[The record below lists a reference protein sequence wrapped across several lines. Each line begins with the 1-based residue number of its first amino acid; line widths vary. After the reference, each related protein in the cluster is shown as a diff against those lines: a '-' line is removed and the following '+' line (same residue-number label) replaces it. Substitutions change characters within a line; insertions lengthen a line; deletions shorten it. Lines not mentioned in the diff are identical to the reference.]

1 MPRPHPP
8 PYVRKPGRKKT
19 KRTREVGEK
28 PTRTKLNKVGVQM
41 QCSLCRKTTHNI
53 RKCPYNKEAG
63 KRKNSHIKRDAAR
76 KRKQSEAATV
86 AEGSS
91 VRKFHIAFL
100 FFLFYQFSENY
111 ILILYVRAPKAPR
124 AFAEAPRPAPAAGP
138 RSAPTQSTRPAHA
151 HAKRAAP
158 AQTPRPCNTSTFQAP
173 RAAAATSSHGPL
185 QQAKKSIT
193 RTREISYL
201 LFGDNY

>member
-1 MPRPHPP
+1 MLRPHPP

-28 PTRTKLNKVGVQM
+28 PTGTKLNKVGVQM

-63 KRKNSHIKRDAAR
+63 KRKNAHIKRDAAK

-124 AFAEAPRPAPAAGP
+124 AFAEAPRPAPAARQGQLMLMQKGQLLLKHQGHVMHQLFKHQEQQLQHLLMDHSSKP
-138 RSAPTQSTRPAHA
+138 
-151 HAKRAAP
+151 KRAS
-158 AQTPRPCNTSTFQAP
+158 Q
-173 RAAAATSSHGPL
+173 GPEGFIICCL
-185 QQAKKSIT
+185 VT
-193 RTREISYL
+193 TTE
-201 LFGDNY
+201 NV

>member
-1 MPRPHPP
+1 MCYGMDKMGLRWRRRTRWSSLSILVKELVAADIGNYPDFHAAMQSVQSIWTHRIWISSFIHVSQSQNTWKHNSSALQPVEGQESWPISDMLRPHPP

-28 PTRTKLNKVGVQM
+28 PAGTKLNKVGVQM
-41 QCSLCRKTTHNI
+41 RCSLCRKTTHNI

-63 KRKNSHIKRDAAR
+63 KRKNAHIKRDAAK

-100 FFLFYQFSENY
+100 FFLF
-111 ILILYVRAPKAPR
+111 
-124 AFAEAPRPAPAAGP
+124 
-138 RSAPTQSTRPAHA
+138 
-151 HAKRAAP
+151 
-158 AQTPRPCNTSTFQAP
+158 C
-173 RAAAATSSHGPL
+173 
-185 QQAKKSIT
+185 
-193 RTREISYL
+193 
-201 LFGDNY
+201 